1 MEYKVKKAVLHVLD
15 TNSPLPVYSQKALDL
30 SEEAVTSFIITHT
43 KKIHDDEAGK
53 RGEFWDNAAVRAE
66 LPALLEDFVEA
77 SCRIAAHLHAIMKE
91 HCEIPG
97 ADLLVALV
105 EIDEAPYAAVIKFNY
120 KTGYTHYIDYDET
133 GTNNKII
140 VHRVI
145 FASENQKIEEG
156 ALINLRT
163 QAVRLVEKAYEL
175 NGEQQDYFSELFL
188 QCKTDM
194 SQKESV
200 KVLNAAAKEI
210 TKRYYN
216 DDFQRTSAVKTAIYD
231 CLETEGAIDVERIAG
246 ACFKEDPVVQR
257 EYVQAVR
264 QAGVAATIQVA
275 GETPERK
282 FSKQR
287 MKTDSGIELSMP
299 MEVYKN
305 KEQVEFVNN
314 PDGTI
319 SIILKNIGKITNR

>member
-1 MEYKVKKAVLHVLD
+1 MEVKVKKAVLHVLD
-15 TNSPLPVYSQKALDL
+15 TNGALPVYSQQTLDL
-30 SEEAVTSFIITHT
+30 SEEAVTSFIITHV
-43 KKIHDDEAGK
+43 KKIHEDESGR
-53 RGEFWDNAAVRAE
+53 RGEFWDNAVVRAQ
-66 LPALLEDFVEA
+66 LSALQNDFIEG
-77 SCRIAAHLHAIMKE
+77 SSQIAGHLYSLLRE

-105 EIDEAPYAAVIKFNY
+105 DIDEAPHAAIIKFNY
-120 KTGYTHYIDYDET
+120 KTGYTHYIDYDKA

-156 ALINLRT
+156 ALISLRT
-163 QAVRLVEKAYEL
+163 EAVHLVEKAYEL
-175 NGEQQDYFSELFL
+175 NGEKQDYFSELFL
-188 QCKTDM
+188 QCKTNM

-210 TKRYYN
+210 AKRYYN

-231 CLETEGAIDVERIAG
+231 CLEAEGAIDVDRIAG
-246 ACFKEDPVVQR
+246 ACFKEDPVIQQ

-264 QAGVAATIQVA
+264 QAGVAATIAVA

-287 MKTDSGIELSMP
+287 IKTDSGIELSMP

-305 KEQVEFVNN
+305 REQVEFINN

-319 SIILKNIGKITNR
+319 SIVLKNIGKITNR